1 MAARFALLREFRKK
15 SMYPIRSALLFGILA
30 AGVEQFCAPQTVS
43 AGMVNNPI
51 VTIDA
56 RAPRTPF
63 PHFWEQMF
71 GSGRAILSLRESY
84 RDDLRAVKEVADFR
98 YVRFHAIFHDEVG
111 VYNEDEHGNPVY
123 NFSYV
128 DQIYD
133 GLIRNGVR
141 PFVEIS
147 FMPRKLAFNP
157 DALHPFWYKQNVSP
171 PKSMDRWDDL
181 IRHFAQH
188 LVDRYG
194 IGEVSQW
201 YFEVWNEPN
210 IDFWNGIPRQ
220 KSYFDLYAH
229 TARTLKSVSPQLRVG
244 GPATAAAAWVSD
256 FLKFT
261 AEHHVPV
268 DFVSTHAYADDTVED
283 LFGTNEDIPMDER
296 VCRAA
301 ANVQDQ
307 IKASASPGL
316 PLFITEWSF
325 QGMSEARDTIFA
337 GPALANT
344 VRQCDGLVNMM
355 SFWTFSDV
363 FEENGP
369 IAQPFGGMFGLRA
382 KGGINKP
389 SYYAY
394 QLLHELGN
402 ERFTISSRDLIATEG
417 ANGEIEVAAWNL
429 ADPGQSGTVKTI
441 VLDFRHVPQDAR
453 VSLQRLDSTHGN
465 VLKEYQ
471 AMGEPLDPTYEQVE
485 RLNRATALPP
495 PAEERLTA
503 GKLAVTL
510 TPNTLVLVKVR
521 P

>member
-1 MAARFALLREFRKK
+1 LKTAPLVDACAADQLKGKFMLRRFYARRFIVIFAALFLV
-15 SMYPIRSALLFGILA
+15 ALQA
-30 AGVEQFCAPQTVS
+30 HAQESVE
-43 AGMVNNPI
+43 
-51 VTIDA
+51 IDA
-56 RAPRTPF
+56 QGPTTPF

-84 RDDLRAVKEVADFR
+84 RDDVKAVKRVADFQ

-133 GLIRNGVR
+133 GLLKNGVR

-194 IGEVSQW
+194 IDEVSRW

-220 KSYFDLYAH
+220 RSYFDLYAH
-229 TARTLKSVSPQLRVG
+229 TARALKNVNPRLRVG

-261 AEHHVPV
+261 AANHVPV

-283 LFGTNEDIPMDER
+283 LFGTNEEIPMDER

-301 ANVQDQ
+301 AKVRDE
-307 IKASASPGL
+307 IKTSASPGL
-316 PLFITEWSF
+316 PLFITEWNA
-325 QGMSEARDTIFA
+325 QGMMGARDTTFM

-344 VRQCDGLVNMM
+344 IRECDGLTSMM

-363 FEENGP
+363 FEEGGP
-369 IAQPFGGMFGLRA
+369 IAKPFVGMFGLRA

-389 SYYAY
+389 IYYAY
-394 QLLHELGN
+394 GLLHQLGDQRLTN
-402 ERFTISSRDLIATEG
+402 ASQDVIATKS
-417 ANGEIEVAAWNL
+417 ANGEIEIAAWNL
-429 ADPGQSGTVKTI
+429 VDTGQQGSEKTVNL
-441 VLDFRHVPQDAR
+441 VFHHVAATAH
-453 VSLQRLDSTHGN
+453 VNIQRIDDDHGN
-465 VLKEYQ
+465 VLKEYA
-471 AMGEPLDPTYEQVE
+471 AMGQPLDPTFAQVE
-485 RLNRATALPP
+485 KLNQQTALPEP
-495 PAEERLTA
+495 TETRLTA
-503 GKLAVTL
+503 GRLELHLSSNA
-510 TPNTLVLVKVR
+510 LVLVKVG